1 MSLPHIPDPMP
12 GDAAAADAIEMVI
25 VPRARDL
32 GGFEVRRAL
41 PSARKQMV
49 GPFIFF
55 DQMGPALMQLGQG
68 IDVRPHPHIGL
79 STVTWLFDGSIYHRD
94 SLGSSQ
100 PISPGELNW
109 MTAGRGI
116 VHSERTAP
124 PELARERKVF
134 GIQSWVA
141 LPKQFEETAPAFD
154 HVEAHRLPV
163 VDERGISARIIA
175 GSLYGAPSP
184 VKTHSD
190 LFYAD
195 VQMAA
200 GSALPLPVDHEERGV
215 YVAEGEIEV
224 AGQSFTEAACWCSA
238 PAITSPFVRRAT
250 PASCCSAAS
259 RWMGR
264 ATSGGTSCRH
274 RRTASRPP
282 RTTGNRRA
290 SPSCRATRK
299 TSFRCRRSSPQFPSM
314 MSRASPAAMLKVA
327 VSSSAPTWA
336 RAV

>member
-12 GDAAAADAIEMVI
+12 GDAAAADSIETVI

-41 PSARKQMV
+41 PSAQRQMV

-55 DQMGPALMQLGQG
+55 DQMGPALMQPGQG

-79 STVTWLFDGSIYHRD
+79 STVTWLFDGAIYHRD
-94 SLGSSQ
+94 SLGSAQ

-124 PELARERKVF
+124 PDLARERKVF

-141 LPKQFEETAPAFD
+141 LPKADEETAPAFD
-154 HVEAHRLPV
+154 HVEAHKLPV
-163 VDERGISARIIA
+163 IEARGISARIIA
-175 GSLYGAPSP
+175 GSLYGATSP

-200 GSALPLPVDHEERGV
+200 GTALPLPVEHEERGV
-215 YVAEGEIEV
+215 YVAEGTIEV
-224 AGQSFTEAACWCSA
+224 AGQSFEEGRLLVFR
-238 PAITSPFVRRAT
+238 PGDAITLRARSN
-250 PASCCSAAS
+250 A
-259 RWMGR
+259 RLMLL
-264 ATSGGTSCRH
+264 GGE
-274 RRTASRPP
+274 PMDGP
-282 RTTGNRRA
+282 RYIWWN
-290 SPSCRATRK
+290 
-299 TSFRCRRSSPQFPSM
+299 F
-314 MSRASPAAMLKVA
+314 
-327 VSSSAPTWA
+327 VSSSKDRIEAAKDDWKRA
-336 RAV
+336 RFAVVPGDETDFIPLPDK

>member
-12 GDAAAADAIEMVI
+12 GDAAAADSIEMVI

-41 PSARKQMV
+41 PSPGKQMI

-55 DQMGPALMQLGQG
+55 DQMGPALMQPGQG

-79 STVTWLFDGSIYHRD
+79 STVTWLFDGAIYHRD
-94 SLGSSQ
+94 SLGSAQ
-100 PISPGELNW
+100 PIAPGELNW
-109 MTAGRGI
+109 MTAGKGI

-124 PELARERKVF
+124 PDLARTRKVF

-141 LPKQFEETAPAFD
+141 LPKAHEETAPAFD
-154 HVEAHRLPV
+154 HVAAHLLPV
-163 VDERGISARIIA
+163 VEERGISARIIA
-175 GSLYGAPSP
+175 GSLYGATSP

-215 YVAEGEIEV
+215 YVAEGEVEV
-224 AGQSFTEAACWCSA
+224 AGQSFEEGRLLVFR
-238 PAITSPFVRRAT
+238 PGDAITLRAKGN
-250 PASCCSAAS
+250 A
-259 RWMGR
+259 RVMLL
-264 ATSGGTSCRH
+264 GGE
-274 RRTASRPP
+274 PMDGP
-282 RTTGNRRA
+282 RYIWWN
-290 SPSCRATRK
+290 
-299 TSFRCRRSSPQFPSM
+299 F
-314 MSRASPAAMLKVA
+314 
-327 VSSSAPTWA
+327 VSSSKDRIEAAKDDWKQA
-336 RAV
+336 RFAIVPGDEKDFIPLPDK

>member
-12 GDAAAADAIEMVI
+12 GDAAAADSIEMVI

-55 DQMGPALMQLGQG
+55 DQMGPALMQPGQG

-79 STVTWLFDGSIYHRD
+79 ATVTWLFDGSIYHRD

-141 LPKQFEETAPAFD
+141 LPKDHEETAPAFD
-154 HVEAHRLPV
+154 HVEAHMLPV
-163 VDERGISARIIA
+163 IETRGISARIIA
-175 GSLYGAPSP
+175 GSLYGATSP

-195 VQMAA
+195 VQMTA
-200 GSALPLPVDHEERGV
+200 GTALPLPVEHEERGV

-224 AGQSFTEAACWCSA
+224 AGQVFEQGRLLVFR
-238 PAITSPFVRRAT
+238 PGDAITIRAKGN
-250 PASCCSAAS
+250 A
-259 RWMGR
+259 RIMLL
-264 ATSGGTSCRH
+264 GGE
-274 RRTASRPP
+274 PMDGP
-282 RTTGNRRA
+282 RYIWWN
-290 SPSCRATRK
+290 
-299 TSFRCRRSSPQFPSM
+299 F
-314 MSRASPAAMLKVA
+314 
-327 VSSSAPTWA
+327 VSSSKDRIEAAKDDWKKA
-336 RAV
+336 RFAIVPGDEKDFIPLPEK

>member
-12 GDAAAADAIEMVI
+12 GDAVAADAIEMVI

-55 DQMGPALMQLGQG
+55 DQMGPALMQPGQG

-79 STVTWLFDGSIYHRD
+79 ATVTWLFDGSIYHRD

-175 GSLYGAPSP
+175 GSLYGATSP

-224 AGQSFTEAACWCSA
+224 AGQSFTEGRLLVFR
-238 PAITSPFVRRAT
+238 PGDHITLRAKGN
-250 PASCCSAAS
+250 A
-259 RWMGR
+259 RVMLL
-264 ATSGGTSCRH
+264 GGE
-274 RRTASRPP
+274 PMDGP
-282 RTTGNRRA
+282 RYIWWN
-290 SPSCRATRK
+290 
-299 TSFRCRRSSPQFPSM
+299 F
-314 MSRASPAAMLKVA
+314 
-327 VSSSAPTWA
+327 VSSSKDRIEAAKDDWKQA
-336 RAV
+336 RFAIVPGDEKDFIPLPEK